1 MVIFF
6 NTSLLSVLRGFQ
18 EMKGVETMKRTLC
31 YVWVMALVALWLNP
45 AFAEGDDPV
54 VVRVGEVTFTK
65 SQVQSAIDS
74 DISLVEKLGQLG
86 LTDEEK
92 QAQRDNTIERFIG
105 VGLIE
110 MKLREAG
117 KNDFTKEEEENL
129 KAAARNQYEQLWQGL
144 WQRAQDS
151 GEDFTEDQ
159 ITEFMEDEGYTPE
172 AIYEEFKVTER
183 RYRVLDLYCPNL
195 TLTEDMIEEYYRNQF
210 LTPDRERY
218 ENDLELYERE
228 ILVQKNESFYTP
240 EGYRAIQQILLAYPE
255 ELEKKLKD
263 ERARLN
269 RAKKLMSEAL
279 QNLTAAGTV
288 AENWDDMVESRKA
301 YDAALEEL
309 QSAQSALSEKRKRL
323 AQPLVQDT
331 VEAIREAHDAGIDF
345 GSLIDRYSTDKNAQN
360 TEKGGY
366 PVHPDSKNW
375 PEDFIKAAMS
385 LKSPGDIS
393 EPVYS
398 DTGIHILCYASDI
411 PAGEHELTGEERET
425 LNASALNYY
434 QNQELEKLMTG
445 WREEYE
451 IETHPEL
458 LDD

>member
-1 MVIFF
+1 
-6 NTSLLSVLRGFQ
+6 
-18 EMKGVETMKRTLC
+18 MKRTLC
-31 YVWVMALVALWLNP
+31 LAWIMTFIVLVLCP
-45 AFAEGDDPV
+45 ANAEVEDPV
-54 VVRVGEVTFTK
+54 VVRVGDVLFTK
-65 SQVQSAIDS
+65 SQVQSAINS
-74 DISLVEKLGQLG
+74 DITLLEALERPA

-92 QAQRDNTIERFIG
+92 RAQRDDTIERFIG

-117 KNDFTKEEEENL
+117 RSDFTMEEEENL

-151 GEDFTEDQ
+151 GEEFTEDQ
-159 ITEFMEDEGYTPE
+159 ITEFMEDEGYTTE
-172 AIYEEFKVTER
+172 AIYQEYRVTER
-183 RYRVLDLYCPNL
+183 RYRAVELYCPNL
-195 TLTEDMIEEYYRNQF
+195 TLTEDMIDEYYRDQF

-218 ENDLELYERE
+218 ENDLDLYERE
-228 ILVQKNESFYTP
+228 ILAQKNESFFTP
-240 EGYRAIQQILLAYPE
+240 EGYRAIRQILLTYPE
-255 ELEKKLKD
+255 EVESKLKD
-263 ERARLN
+263 ERARVN
-269 RAKKLMSEAL
+269 RARKAITQAL
-279 QNLTAAGTV
+279 QDLTAAATV
-288 AENWDDMVESRKA
+288 AETWDDMVESRTA

-309 QSAQSALSEKRKRL
+309 QTAQAKYNEKRKQL
-323 AQPLVQDT
+323 AKPLVQDT
-331 VEAIREAHDAGIDF
+331 VEAIRAAHDAGIDF

-366 PVHPDSKNW
+366 PVHPDSRNW

-385 LKSPGDIS
+385 LKVPGDIS

-425 LNASALNYY
+425 LIASALNYY

>member
-1 MVIFF
+1 
-6 NTSLLSVLRGFQ
+6 
-18 EMKGVETMKRTLC
+18 MKRTLC
-31 YVWVMALVALWLNP
+31 FAWIMTLIVLVLCP
-45 AFAEGDDPV
+45 AIAEVEDPV
-54 VVRVGEVTFTK
+54 VVRVGDVLFTK
-65 SQVQSAIDS
+65 SQVQSAINS
-74 DISLVEKLGQLG
+74 DITLMEALEQPA

-92 QAQRDNTIERFIG
+92 QVQRDKTIERFIG

-117 KNDFTKEEEENL
+117 KDGFTKEEDENL

-151 GEDFTEDQ
+151 GEEFTEDQ
-159 ITEFMEDEGYTPE
+159 ITEFMEDEGYTTE
-172 AIYEEFKVTER
+172 AIYQEYKVTER
-183 RYRVLDLYCPNL
+183 RYRAVELYCPNL
-195 TLTEDMIEEYYRNQF
+195 TLTEDMIDEYYRDQF

-218 ENDLELYERE
+218 ENDLDLYEKE
-228 ILVQKNESFYTP
+228 ILAQKNESFYTP
-240 EGYRAIQQILLAYPE
+240 EGYRAIRQILLNYPE
-255 ELEKKLKD
+255 EVGKKLKD
-263 ERARLN
+263 EQARVNRARK
-269 RAKKLMSEAL
+269 AITQAL
-279 QNLTAAGTV
+279 QNLTAAATV
-288 AENWDDMVESRKA
+288 AENWDDMIESRTA
-301 YDAALEEL
+301 YDAALQAL
-309 QSAQSALSEKRKRL
+309 QSAQSNLSEKRKQL
-323 AQPLVQDT
+323 AKPLIQDT
-331 VEAIREAHDAGIDF
+331 IEAIRAAHDAGIDF

-385 LKSPGDIS
+385 LKAPGDIS
-393 EPVYS
+393 DPVYS

-434 QNQELEKLMTG
+434 QNQELEKLMAG
-445 WREEYE
+445 WRKEYD